1 MEKTSTSEPKSTL
14 SDREKIRDFQ
24 RKLYRKAKQEKGFRF
39 YVLYD
44 KVRLRRFLREAY
56 RRVKES
62 GGSPGIDGLNCE
74 QIEEEG
80 LEDYLQGI
88 GIELEDKSYKPSPVL
103 RVYIPKANGKKRP
116 LGIPTIKDR
125 IVQMSC
131 KLVIEPIFVRRILR
145 IVLMDSDPSV
155 HHIKRLK
162 R

>member
-1 MEKTSTSEPKSTL
+1 M
-14 SDREKIRDFQ
+14 
-24 RKLYRKAKQEKGFRF
+24 
-39 YVLYD
+39 
-44 KVRLRRFLREAY
+44 RFLREAY

-62 GGSPGIDGLNCE
+62 GGSPGIDGLTFE

-131 KLVIEPIFVRRILR
+131 KLVIEPIFEADFEDCSYGFRPKRSSHQAIKEIKQNLQEGR
-145 IVLMDSDPSV
+145 AEIYDADLKSYFDTHTPQQAYDSNCETY
-155 HHIKRLK
+155 KR
-162 R
+162 